1 MEQLIKNIPH
11 AQPIPLAEQV
21 QTEPGKVV
29 SRTLAQQPGCGITL
43 FAFDA
48 GESIS
53 THAAPGDAMTTILE
67 GTAEITI
74 DGTPHILQA
83 GQAIVMQPAFLMP
96 SKLLP
101 HSKCISLL
109 LKHDSYGSVF
119 AESSDCR

>member
-48 GESIS
+48 SESIS

-74 DGTPHILQA
+74 GGTPHILQA
-83 GQAIVMQPAFLMP
+83 GQAIVMPAGI
-96 SKLLP
+96 P
-101 HSKCISLL
+101 HAVKAITAFKMYLVVV
-109 LKHDSYGSVF
+109 K
-119 AESSDCR
+119 A

>member
-1 MEQLIKNIPH
+1 MEQVIKNIPH

-74 DGTPHILQA
+74 RQA
-83 GQAIVMQPAFLMP
+83 RPSSCQPAFLMP

-109 LKHDSYGSVF
+109 LKHDSYGSVLRSR
-119 AESSDCR
+119 AILCL